1 MVNVV
6 YKTTVTAT
14 GGRQGRV
21 KSADGALDLALV
33 MPKELGGPG
42 GSSLNPE
49 TLFAAGYAACFES
62 ALRFLAA
69 DAKKPLSNASVTATV
84 GVGPREAG
92 GFGLTVELVVKAE
105 GQPKAEVEQ
114 LAMAAHEK
122 VCPYSH
128 ATRGNVDVKVRVE

>member
-1 MVNVV
+1 ALLRPQRRLNKRRNRDRFHKEDTAMVNVV

-21 KSADGALDLALV
+21 KAADGSLDLALV

-42 GSSLNPE
+42 GASPNPE

-62 ALRFLAA
+62 AVRFLAA
-69 DAKKPLSNASVTATV
+69 EAKKPLTNASVTATV

-105 GQPKAEVEQ
+105 GQPKDEI
-114 LAMAAHEK
+114 EK
-122 VCPYSH
+122 
-128 ATRGNVDVKVRVE
+128 